1 MTTRTQPSLLLI
13 ANNPQFTYLIKR
25 YGERSGCRVRSAD
38 CVDRAVER
46 MRQDRPAMVL
56 LHLAGWSHDG
66 WPLLRDLRQHAVAD
80 TIPIAIISAIADEAR
95 ARAEGATCWLW
106 QPVMYGDFLTALVAA
121 GVLRQDAGTTHPLA
135 Q

>member
-1 MTTRTQPSLLLI
+1 MMTRTQPSLLLI

-38 CVDRAVER
+38 SVDRAVER

-56 LHLAGWSHDG
+56 LHLTGWSHDG
-66 WPLLRDLRQHAVAD
+66 WPLLRDLKQLAVTD

-95 ARAEGATCWLW
+95 ARAEGVTCWLW
-106 QPVMYGDFLTALVAA
+106 QPVMYGDFLIALVAA
-121 GVLRQDAGTTHPLA
+121 GVLPQDVGTTHPLV